1 MNATTGRFISSF
13 EGNGNKITLA
23 LEYDVYVMYWAK
35 KEDEPKNREEL
46 IYPNG
51 RKYSYQES
59 LKHFIKATEACQH
72 IIFSKV

>member
-1 MNATTGRFISSF
+1 MGTVINGFISSF

-35 KEDEPKNREEL
+35 NGDEPKNKERL
-46 IYPNG
+46 IHPNG

-59 LKHFIKATEACQH
+59 LKHFRKATEACQH
-72 IIFSKV
+72 VIFSKV